1 MIFIWVFLP
10 VVIIGN
16 AILNFLPLSP
26 SRSLKAKN
34 IFLLLA
40 SLFFYAWGGIYYLLL
55 MLAVIGI
62 NYLGGLSIK
71 KAGRKKTMVLIGTLS
86 LNLGLLFYFK
96 YFNLFIHTVEH
107 LRGMESGGM
116 GLKEVIFF
124 RP

>member
-1 MIFIWVFLP
+1 MLFSSMIFIWVFLP

-16 AILNFLPLSP
+16 AILNVLPLSP

-62 NYLGGLSIK
+62 NYLGGLLIK

-86 LNLGLLFYFK
+86 LNLGLLF
-96 YFNLFIHTVEH
+96 
-107 LRGMESGGM
+107 
-116 GLKEVIFF
+116 
-124 RP
+124 